1 MVFCWRSG
9 VSLLFKT
16 FTSVSFITVFSQ
28 RRRPRDFVLITPN
41 KNLQKLLNGLLEFFR
56 LSDNFCVMLVAW
68 RAARRWSG
76 ICKQNNLYEISQA
89 SITQL
94 QKFDDIQAGLHQAAR
109 SHKVHFSEWSRAF
122 NGLREISQA
131 PSSQLGPSCCWK
143 KLIWHSPK
151 CLLLF
156 KAPTSIVKF
165 REVPLTAL
173 ECNVQCQDTMLHL
186 EMQ

>member
-28 RRRPRDFVLITPN
+28 RRRPRDSVLITPN

-89 SITQL
+89 SITQP

-122 NGLREISQA
+122 NGLREISQSRRRPPLA
-131 PSSQLGPSCCWK
+131 KNSKNYRSNANQKPSFLQSVQPLHTNTLK
-143 KLIWHSPK
+143 TLNTQKHWHSN
-151 CLLLF
+151 
-156 KAPTSIVKF
+156 T
-165 REVPLTAL
+165 LTL
-173 ECNVQCQDTMLHL
+173 
-186 EMQ
+186 